1 MAQITRVRL
10 SETEQGAIW
19 KARRAQLTSTRIA
32 DELRRSKTTIQNYV
46 VRHGGIAPYQRRRRQ
61 DHLSSA
67 EREEISR
74 GVSAGESSRSIA
86 RRLARS
92 PSSISREL
100 ARNGGRASYRAHAA
114 DQRALAQARRPKRYR
129 LETCPMLQAYVIE
142 HLKLRWSPEQIAA
155 TLKHDYPHDEDMRVS
170 HETIYKSLFIQAR
183 GALKKD
189 LVVYLRSK
197 RSVRRPKRNP
207 QKDTQQGSIVDG
219 ISIRE
224 RPAEVEDRA
233 VPGHWE
239 GDLIEGKKGTHIAT
253 LVERQ
258 SRFVILV
265 KVANKETETV
275 VQAVVDQMKQLPR
288 HLLAS
293 LTWDRGAEM
302 ANHKKF
308 TIETNAPVYFCDP
321 SSPWQRGSNE
331 NTNRLLRDYFP
342 KGSDLSQYSQA
353 DLEAVARELNQRPRK
368 TLGWKTPAAAFNA
381 VLQ

>member
-1 MAQITRVRL
+1 
-10 SETEQGAIW
+10 
-19 KARRAQLTSTRIA
+19 
-32 DELRRSKTTIQNYV
+32 
-46 VRHGGIAPYQRRRRQ
+46 
-61 DHLSSA
+61 
-67 EREEISR
+67 
-74 GVSAGESSRSIA
+74 
-86 RRLARS
+86 
-92 PSSISREL
+92 
-100 ARNGGRASYRAHAA
+100 
-114 DQRALAQARRPKRYR
+114 
-129 LETCPMLQAYVIE
+129 MLQAYVIE

-275 VQAVVDQMKQLPR
+275 VQAVVEMELVLLVVLVEPVVQAVEPVPARRGLMQLCRRNP
-288 HLLAS
+288 
-293 LTWDRGAEM
+293 
-302 ANHKKF
+302 
-308 TIETNAPVYFCDP
+308 
-321 SSPWQRGSNE
+321 
-331 NTNRLLRDYFP
+331 
-342 KGSDLSQYSQA
+342 LSGRMV
-353 DLEAVARELNQRPRK
+353 D
-368 TLGWKTPAAAFNA
+368 
-381 VLQ
+381 